1 MEHFTEETLRNML
14 WSVWQRHEREEA
26 ERKRREEDEESWRI
40 ARKHQTSR
48 LQVKYFYRWRSNA
61 RALATKR
68 ILREGKEKMR
78 LYREQQKAIKR
89 QLQEEKETAEREARR
104 AAKRQLMEDSQ
115 RLALLA
121 SSSGRRGSV
130 AYSTDH
136 NPEEQLIASG
146 IFGGLRD
153 DPRSVARRVVRDAIN
168 GADASALG
176 SSFRY
181 AESELELEPAR
192 SPRDSPDAS
201 SVGGRREGWKTRSL
215 REKFSIEPR
224 RSLSASGSVV
234 NGGSFMSSSSRFR
247 QSLPGSSN
255 NKTTNFSAS
264 SRKRPA
270 EDESDDGQSGY
281 YGAKTNGFSRSR
293 HWEMRVRGLVPMPD
307 GGYLPEALAKST
319 MAARSVPYRHLD
331 DDHDGAGSVSG
342 SPDDERD
349 LYLPDARA
357 ASPTPSDLRLRL
369 ARLKKRS
376 QLYPARSGH
385 APRHSVDLATS
396 PPHPP
401 FGSMQP
407 PPRVPRHSGGDRTM
421 TGMGKRKRGEEGG
434 EEEGGET
441 DREVSPSARKRAAVL
456 GNDGGGG
463 GGGGGAG
470 VVPGREETSAMVE
483 NTRRMLREMREL
495 MDRADRDEGGYL
507 GG

>member
-14 WSVWQRHEREEA
+14 WNVWQRHEREEE

-40 ARKHQTSR
+40 ARKYQTSR

-153 DPRSVARRVVRDAIN
+153 DPRSVARRVVRDAAN

-270 EDESDDGQSGY
+270 EYESDDGQPGY
-281 YGAKTNGFSRSR
+281 YGAKTNGFSKSR
-293 HWEMRVRGLVPMPD
+293 HWDMRARGLVPMPD

-319 MAARSVPYRHLD
+319 MAARSVPYPHLD
-331 DDHDGAGSVSG
+331 DGAPESASA

-349 LYLPDARA
+349 LYLPDTRA

-376 QLYPARSGH
+376 QYYPARSGH
-385 APRHSVDLATS
+385 ATRHSVDLATS

-407 PPRVPRHSGGDRTM
+407 PPPRALHHSGGDRTM
-421 TGMGKRKRGEEGG
+421 TGMGKRKRGEEG
-434 EEEGGET
+434 EEGAEDET

-456 GNDGGGG
+456 DNGSG
-463 GGGGGAG
+463 G